1 MFNIEKKEKI
11 KFIIIGILILVDIFI
26 FSIIISFYVPHKLKV
41 VFFDVGQGDAI
52 FVETPSRKQFLIDA
66 GYNNLVLSRLGK
78 EMSIFDRSLDAVF
91 VSHPDSDHIG
101 GIPNIFENYSVSKYF
116 DSGVISDSA
125 LYSAVN
131 ETLFSKKISTT
142 TLSSSD
148 IVDFGDGVFVEIL
161 WPETDLFEKDGDTN
175 KGSLVVKIIYGNTSF
190 LLEGDAPQSVEKVL
204 IFKDGKELDSDVLKV
219 GHHGSKTS
227 SLDTFISAVS
237 PAFSI
242 ISAGKDNKFGHPNIE
257 TLDILNN
264 VKTKIL
270 ETFITGDIIFES
282 DGDNVIQI
290 Q

>member
-1 MFNIEKKEKI
+1 MFKINKKEKI
-11 KFIIIGILILVDIFI
+11 KFGIIGTLILINIFI
-26 FSIIISFYVPHKLKV
+26 YSFFISSYNPHKLKV
-41 VFFDVGQGDAI
+41 VFLNVGQGDAI

-66 GYNNLVLSRLGK
+66 GYNNLVLGGLGR
-78 EMSIFDRSLDAVF
+78 EMPIFDRSLDAIF
-91 VSHPDSDHIG
+91 ISHPDSDHIG
-101 GIPNIFENYSVSKYF
+101 GISEVLKSYSVKSYF
-116 DSGVISDSA
+116 DSGVVSDSA
-125 LYSAVN
+125 LYNTVGS
-131 ETLFSKKISTT
+131 ELSLKKISTS

-148 IVDFGDGVFVEIL
+148 IIDFGDGVFMEIF

-175 KGSLVVKIIYGNTSF
+175 KGSLVAKIIYGNTSF

-204 IFKDGKELDSDVLKV
+204 IFKNGKELDSDVLKV

-227 SLDTFISAVS
+227 SMEAFISAVS

-270 ETFITGDIIFES
+270 ETFVSGDIVFES
-282 DGDNVIQI
+282 DGDKVIQK
-290 Q
+290 